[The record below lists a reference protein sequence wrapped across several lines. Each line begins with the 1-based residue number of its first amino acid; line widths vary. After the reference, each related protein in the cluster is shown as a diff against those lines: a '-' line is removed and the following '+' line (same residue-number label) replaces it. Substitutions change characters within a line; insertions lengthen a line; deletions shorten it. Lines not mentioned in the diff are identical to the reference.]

1 MAALIRAHPQQAL
14 PVVSCKDQCDAWA
27 KLKADSYVIRK
38 KVWNDAENSVSPNH
52 LTFTDTTRSIT
63 VSDRKVDPFLG
74 NVIQHFTVLTALQLL
89 RPAFFFLD
97 VKSLVVQ
104 IRLFSSS
111 KTFPKLFLQPT
122 INTLYH
128 KTRHFFQALL
138 CWFLDAFQ
146 TLSWR
151 IVSS

>member
-14 PVVSCKDQCDAWA
+14 PVVSCKDQRDAWA
-27 KLKADSYVIRK
+27 KLNQSGQLCNK
-38 KVWNDAENSVSPNH
+38 KKGLKRRGELC
-52 LTFTDTTRSIT
+52 LTFTNTTRSTT

-74 NVIQHFTVLTALQLL
+74 NVIQRFTVLTALQLL

-111 KTFPKLFLQPT
+111 KTFPELFLQPT
-122 INTLYH
+122 IKTLYH
-128 KTRHFFQALL
+128 KTCHFFQALL

-146 TLSWR
+146 ALSWR